1 MAYTGL
7 GLTQKPT
14 LKGIGEASLALAGG
28 IGGLALG
35 GAGLVAGSLANAFGA
50 TPYIAGLGILGASAK
65 KGFNFSF
72 EKEDTARSL
81 GLDEN
86 SSPSEVE
93 AGEVS
98 ILNKIAAESSSLL
111 ETVKDNQISPS
122 QEREFQMDR
131 DKNHQELISAF
142 SNISLVSISD
152 DENKDPWW
160 KKIFN
165 LLSGWKLLVAP
176 FVKGMATF
184 LARMLLV
191 FTSPALLGIA
201 GALLIMTKWKTIK
214 KTIKGAIYKIKVWT
228 NKVLS
233 LIPGAPLLEIGENPN
248 ATPMDAGEF
257 VNTTTGG
264 DEGFKVVENPNA
276 TPMDAGEFVTTTGVG
291 EFKDG
296 GSFIVDGDDGG
307 VDKLMVVFNATKG
320 EKVTVETPKQQ
331 KENMKS
337 PTMLGDKY
345 VDMDTIEGRREFYFN
360 ATEEE
365 WTQMYVNMENQGMGL
380 ASSAAQM
387 QDTSKLEVL
396 DYMFG
401 ISVEGQ
407 QSVQTSMVND
417 DIKESFGDWTK
428 IVNSIGDVTQMQSGE
443 LMDTRTGS
451 EESVTGENM
460 KTISW
465 DDWKGDEDKLR
476 SLGVYNN
483 EDINRYKQ
491 ITGSSFMDTS
501 GGRGRMVE
509 GRYDRIN
516 HLKQIQRTIET
527 PKVES
532 FKLKPKVE
540 EITNYIDNS
549 SSKNQKSTK
558 TYEFGGGF
566 SVTDGH
572 TLSPL
577 TNR

>member
-7 GLTQKPT
+7 GLKQKPT
-14 LKGIGEASLALAGG
+14 LKGIGEASKALAGG

-72 EKEDTARSL
+72 KKEDTAGSL
-81 GLDEN
+81 GLNKD

-98 ILNKIAAESSSLL
+98 ILNKIAAESSSLV

-122 QEREFQMDR
+122 QERELQMDR
-131 DKNHQELISAF
+131 DKNHQELVSAF
-142 SNISLVSISD
+142 SNISLLSISG

-165 LLSGWKLLVAP
+165 LLAGWKLLVMP
-176 FVKGMATF
+176 FVKGMASF

-233 LIPGAPLLEIGENPN
+233 LIPGAPLLELG
-248 ATPMDAGEF
+248 
-257 VNTTTGG
+257 
-264 DEGFKVVENPNA
+264 ENPNA
-276 TPMDAGEFVTTTGVG
+276 TPMDAGEFVTTGG
-291 EFKDG
+291 DEGFKDG

-337 PTMLGDKY
+337 PTILGDKY
-345 VDMDTIEGRREFYFN
+345 VDMSTIEGRREFYFN

-365 WTQMYVNMENQGMGL
+365 WTQMYVSMENQGMGL
-380 ASSAAQM
+380 ASDAAQM
-387 QDTSKLEVL
+387 QDASKLEVL

-401 ISVEGQ
+401 VNVETK

-417 DIKESFGDWTK
+417 DIKERYGDFTK
-428 IVNSIGDVTQMQSGE
+428 IVNAIGDVTQIQTSE
-443 LMDTRTGS
+443 LMDTRTGN
-451 EESVTGENM
+451 EESISSENM

-476 SLGVYNN
+476 SLGVYTN
-483 EDINRYKQ
+483 EDIDRYKQ

-516 HLKQIQRTIET
+516 YLKQIQRSIET
-527 PKVES
+527 PKIES

-549 SSKNQKSTK
+549 SSKSNSSSR

-566 SVTDGH
+566 SVTDGY
-572 TLSPL
+572 TSSPI